1 VKPHRT
7 PESRYSIKKKKGY
20 EDPKTKNLFQQIKR
34 RKDREEK
41 QKKNRTGELSEQKA
55 NLALNNLEEKLNE
68 LIYLQ
73 HAPTKKNSA
82 KDHSAI
88 DHILTFIYPEHDRVE
103 FQIKNS
109 EAGSQEHKKWYPNIP
124 VIVSYASEQEIEQG
138 AFLNIEEVEKEILDK
153 LFKEYFI
160 RNFSQ
165 QEYNE
170 FLKEAYKE

>member
-1 VKPHRT
+1 MKSQRT
-7 PESRYSIKKKKGY
+7 PESRYSIKKKKGRA
-20 EDPKTKNLFQQIKR
+20 DRKTENLFQQMKR

-41 QKKNRTGELSEQKA
+41 QKKNRVGELSEEKA
-55 NLALNNLEEKLNE
+55 NLALNNLKEKLDE
-68 LIYLQ
+68 LICFQ
-73 HAPTKKNSA
+73 HGATKKNSA
-82 KDHSAI
+82 KDHHAI
-88 DHILTFIYPEHDRVE
+88 DHILTFIYPEHNRVE

-109 EAGSQEHKKWYPNIP
+109 ERGAQEHKKWYPNIP
-124 VIVSYASEQEIEQG
+124 VTVSHVSGQEIEQRV
-138 AFLNIEEVEKEILDK
+138 FLNIKETEKEILDK

>member
-1 VKPHRT
+1 VKLQRT
-7 PESRYSIKKKKGY
+7 PENRYSIKKKKGRTNR
-20 EDPKTKNLFQQIKR
+20 ETENLFQQMKT
-34 RKDREEK
+34 RKNREEK
-41 QKKNRTGELSEQKA
+41 QKKNRVGELSEEKA
-55 NLALNNLEEKLNE
+55 NLALNNLEEKFHE
-68 LIYLQ
+68 LIYFQ
-73 HAPTKKNSA
+73 HAPIKKNSA
-82 KDHSAI
+82 KDYHAI

-109 EAGSQEHKKWYPNIP
+109 EAGVREHKKWYPNIP
-124 VIVSYASEQEIEQG
+124 VIVSHVSKQEVEQG
-138 AFLNIEEVEKEILDK
+138 VFLNIEETEKEILDK